1 MNDLKHELM
10 TQISNMIMEL
20 NNDDFERISNRCDK
34 IKQVIFNPDFT
45 DKGDELEWLILTQP
59 H

>member
-45 DKGDELEWLILTQP
+45 DKGDELE
-59 H
+59 